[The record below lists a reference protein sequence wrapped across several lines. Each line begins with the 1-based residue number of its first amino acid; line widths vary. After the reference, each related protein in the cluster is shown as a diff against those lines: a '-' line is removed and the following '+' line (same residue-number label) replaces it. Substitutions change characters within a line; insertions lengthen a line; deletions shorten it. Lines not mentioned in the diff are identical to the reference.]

1 MNFLVKTINNKGF
14 FMIENII
21 TNMTQFV
28 LKLKKQINQDIEERK
43 EARHEEHLVRN
54 DEKHFMIDEITNLK
68 AELNKQ
74 LILKIQQG
82 EDVNVYRESVDLL
95 EQELKELYELNKK
108 LASIVLP
115 VQQMYKELVS
125 EISAANGGRIF
136 DIKAQFTIFI
146 IIYEYVCCKRFNFN
160 RFNCF

>member
-1 MNFLVKTINNKGF
+1 
-14 FMIENII
+14 MIENII

-28 LKLKKQINQDIEERK
+28 LKLKESITQDIEDIK
-43 EARHEEHLVRN
+43 EARHEELLVRN

-115 VQQMYKELVS
+115 VQQMYKDLVS
-125 EISAANGGRIF
+125 EISSVQGGRIF
-136 DIKAQFTIFI
+136 DIKA
-146 IIYEYVCCKRFNFN
+146 
-160 RFNCF
+160 